1 MLNKLQKRN
10 SEGFTIIE
18 VMIVLAIAALILL
31 IVLLA
36 VPALQR
42 NSRNTQIRND
52 ASTIAGGINTFVSD
66 NDGKVP
72 TSVTGTGTVTI
83 SDGTAADDETIKVG
97 GSTAVTSPSTAPT
110 DAIDTGTVQV
120 VFGKTCAGGDSSRA
134 VAIYYSTETSGDPK
148 LNCVDS

>member
-1 MLNKLQKRN
+1 MLKKLQKRN

-66 NDGKVP
+66 YDGAVP
-72 TSVTGTGTVTI
+72 NSVTGTGTVTI
-83 SDGTAADDETIKVG
+83 TDGSDSETIKVAGGTAVTKATTAPTSAIATGTIQVLIGETCG
-97 GSTAVTSPSTAPT
+97 GSTSA
-110 DAIDTGTVQV
+110 
-120 VFGKTCAGGDSSRA
+120 RA
-134 VAIYYSTETSGDPK
+134 VAIFYSSETSSDPK